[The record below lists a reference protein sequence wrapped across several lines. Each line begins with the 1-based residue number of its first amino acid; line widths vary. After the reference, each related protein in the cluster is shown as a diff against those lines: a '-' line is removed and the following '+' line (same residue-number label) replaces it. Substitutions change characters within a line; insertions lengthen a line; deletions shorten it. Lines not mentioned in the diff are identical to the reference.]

1 MRIGRNL
8 LAGLANSIWAALVG
22 LAVVPLYLRYLGLE
36 AYGLVGFFATAQA
49 MLLLLD
55 LGLAP
60 TVNREVARAS
70 AAGVMQEARRLLHTL
85 AQVYWGTAALLA
97 LLVIALSSMV
107 ASHWLQASG
116 LQPETLTNA
125 VRLMGVVIACRWPV
139 AVYQGALMGME
150 SMGLASVISMAMVTL
165 GSLGAVA
172 ILAFVSPTIEAF
184 FLWQAGVALVHVGVM
199 RRAAWTVV
207 GRDEQTGF
215 DAGALRKVWRFS
227 AGMSGVAVASILLT
241 QLDKLLLSRMLNLQD
256 FGRYTLAGVVAG
268 ALAIFTVPAFNV
280 IYPRYTALITRGDL
294 EGLEQSYLHGTQ
306 VFCAVVFPVALMM
319 SGFAQDLLHLWTG
332 DAALAASVAPIAALL
347 VLGTALNGAM
357 HFPYALQLAAG
368 VVSLPLILS
377 GGLAVLVIPMV
388 VVLTSAYG
396 ARGGAGAWL
405 LVNLVY
411 LFAGAWMTHRRL
423 LVGLAPKWLLQCVL
437 LPLAISLAAML
448 LGRYWIDAQPGWNS
462 VARLAAATAVLVLSI
477 LILAALSWRSLP
489 PIGKW
494 TSKKIP
500 LNN

>member
-1 MRIGRNL
+1 MRVGRNL

-22 LAVVPLYLRYLGLE
+22 LAVVPLYLRFLGLE

-70 AAGVMQEARRLLHTL
+70 AAGLMHEARRLLHTL
-85 AQVYWGTAALLA
+85 ARVYWATAALLA
-97 LLVIALSSMV
+97 LLILALSSVV
-107 ASHWLQASG
+107 AIHWLQASG
-116 LQPETLTNA
+116 LPPETLTNA

-150 SMGLASVISMAMVTL
+150 RMGIASVISMAMVTL

-172 ILAFVSPTIEAF
+172 IGAFVSPTIEAF
-184 FLWQAGVALVHVGVM
+184 FLWQAGVALVHVAVM
-199 RRAAWTVV
+199 RWAAWRAV
-207 GRDEQTGF
+207 GRDEQTRF

-227 AGMSGVAVASILLT
+227 AGMTGVAVASILLT
-241 QLDKLLLSRMLNLQD
+241 QLDKLLLSRMLNLED

-294 EGLEQSYLHGTQ
+294 KGLEQSYLHGTH
-306 VFCAVVFPVALMM
+306 VFCAVVFPVALMV

-332 DAALAASVAPIAALL
+332 NAALAASVAPIAALL

-357 HFPYALQLAAG
+357 HFPFALQLASG

-377 GGLAVLVIPMV
+377 AGLAALVVPMV
-388 VVLTSAYG
+388 VVLTSTYG

-411 LFAGAWMTHRRL
+411 LFVGAWMTHRRL

-448 LGRYWIDAQPGWNS
+448 LGRYWIDTQLSWNS
-462 VARLAAATAVLVLSI
+462 LARLSAATGVLVLSI
-477 LILAALSWRSLP
+477 LLQAALSWRSLP
-489 PIGKW
+489 QIGKW